1 MMVKSQKILA
11 KPNFL
16 SENKN
21 LTGTVR
27 YMSINAHE
35 GKEQSRRDDLESL
48 GYVLVYFLSG
58 ELRGDIKVIQFTR
71 DFFPDF
77 GPRFKLKLLLRPN
90 TNN

>member
-1 MMVKSQKILA
+1 MA
-11 KPNFL
+11 KPIFL

-58 ELRGDIKVIQFTR
+58 ELSGISWSLNLQEVLFQILVFDLNW
-71 DFFPDF
+71 
-77 GPRFKLKLLLRPN
+77 LKGPN
-90 TNN
+90 TDNYI